1 MVMYINL
8 HMALEQMRQKAEHSE
23 SDIGPR
29 VSDYSI
35 FLVVNTFTIHCTHYV
50 FSLAKSLQL
59 ILEISTTYSLE

>member
-29 VSDYSI
+29 VSDYSV
-35 FLVVNTFTIHCTHYV
+35 FLVVKYINFIIHYTLDLSSHGRR
-50 FSLAKSLQL
+50 A
-59 ILEISTTYSLE
+59 YS

>member
-29 VSDYSI
+29 VSDYSV
-35 FLVVNTFTIHCTHYV
+35 FLVV
-50 FSLAKSLQL
+50 K
-59 ILEISTTYSLE
+59 

>member
-35 FLVVNTFTIHCTHYV
+35 FLVVKIH
-50 FSLAKSLQL
+50 LQYTVL
-59 ILEISTTYSLE
+59 TMSSHWLRAYS

>member
-35 FLVVNTFTIHCTHYV
+35 FLVVKYIYNTLYSLSV
-50 FSLAKSLQL
+50 FSLAKSL
-59 ILEISTTYSLE
+59 

>member
-35 FLVVNTFTIHCTHYV
+35 FLVVNTFTIHCTHYL
-50 FSLAKSLQL
+50 SSH
-59 ILEISTTYSLE
+59 

>member
-35 FLVVNTFTIHCTHYV
+35 FLVVNTFTIHCTHYL
-50 FSLAKSLQL
+50 SSHWLRA
-59 ILEISTTYSLE
+59 YS